1 MAEVYDLEDE
11 MTQMEE
17 DRVEAE
23 IAAKDFNSPL
33 SLLEPP
39 DPVCVESGSS
49 LKQAID
55 KLVENKVGCVLITK
69 SKKLIGMITER
80 HILQTIAHRA
90 LDLDREKIDDHMVT
104 QPKVLKMSDPILDA
118 LRFFITENIRHIPI
132 VNDRHE
138 PVGYTSVRGMINYI
152 VSFFTEDVI
161 NLPPNPLRFGASQA
175 DGA

>member
-17 DRVEAE
+17 SREEAE
-23 IAAKDFNSPL
+23 IAAKDFNNPV

-39 DPVCVESGSS
+39 DPVCVASGSS
-49 LKQAID
+49 LKQAIEQ
-55 KLVENKVGCVLITK
+55 LVESKVGCVLITN

-80 HILQTIAHRA
+80 HILQTIAHRT
-90 LDLDREKIDDHMVT
+90 LDLDQEKVDDHMIAK
-104 QPKVLKMSDPILDA
+104 PKVLMMKDPILDA
-118 LRFFITENIRHIPI
+118 LRYFLSENIRHIPI
-132 VNDRHE
+132 VNEHHE

>member
-1 MAEVYDLEDE
+1 MAEVYDLDDE

-17 DRVEAE
+17 SRGEAE
-23 IAAKDFNSPL
+23 ITASDFNNPV

-39 DPVCVESGSS
+39 DPVCVELGST
-49 LKQAID
+49 LKQTID

-69 SKKLIGMITER
+69 SKKLVGILTER
-80 HILQTIAHRA
+80 HILQTIAHRE
-90 LDLDREKIDDHMVT
+90 LDLDKEKIDNYMIT
-104 QPKVLKMSDPILDA
+104 QPKVLTMKDPILNA
-118 LRFFITENIRHIPI
+118 FRHFTTENIRHIPI
-132 VNDRHE
+132 INEHHE